1 MVARTQKVA
10 VQRSI
15 QADPRQ
21 VYRAFTNATV
31 LREWFCDIATVSPSP
46 GGRIYMAWDDGYYT
60 SGSYLVL
67 KEFKAVALTWFGRGE
82 PRETRVSVRIKP
94 QKGGALLALEHSRI
108 GTGKAWTPFAGEF
121 QKEWEKSL
129 DNLVSVLETGEDL
142 RFTRRPMI
150 GIGVSD
156 FDEEIARQIGV
167 PVSQGIRLDTVV
179 EGMGAQAAG
188 LASGDVIVRLG
199 GRDTPDGAA
208 LHAAIQAHRAGDR
221 VEVDYYRGAHKMSTT
236 LEFARRPLPELPTT
250 LAELVGIMHHK
261 SDTGLSELDSFLAGL
276 TDKEASF
283 KPSLESWSVKEVLAH
298 LIHGERDAQQFICGI
313 AGYQQAH
320 YDGYAGNQQARISAT
335 TAVYPMLADL
345 VGELKRCSQETI
357 ALVAALPSDF
367 VAHKAAYWQI
377 AYGAAEP
384 DYHIATHLDQMR
396 AAVQAARQ

>member
-1 MVARTQKVA
+1 MAARTQKIVL
-10 VQRSI
+10 QRSI
-15 QADPRQ
+15 DVDPRQ

-31 LREWFCDIATVSPSP
+31 LREWFCDVATVSLSP

-67 KEFKAVALTWFGRGE
+67 KEFKVVAFTWFGRGE

-94 QKGGALLALEHSRI
+94 QKGGALLALEHARI
-108 GTGKAWTPFAGEF
+108 GTGKVWTPFAGEF

-142 RFTRRPMI
+142 RLTRRPMI

-167 PVSQGIRLDTVV
+167 PVSKGIRLDTVV

-188 LASGDVIVRLG
+188 LASGDVIVCLG
-199 GRDTPDGAA
+199 GRETPDGAA
-208 LHAAIQAHRAGDR
+208 LHTAIQAHRAGDR
-221 VEVDYYRGAHKMSTT
+221 VEVEYYRGANKRSTT
-236 LEFARRPLPELPTT
+236 LEFSRRPLPELPTT
-250 LAELVGIMHHK
+250 LAELVGIMRHK
-261 SDTGLSELDSFLAGL
+261 SEAGLSELDGFLAGL
-276 TDKEASF
+276 TDAEASF
-283 KPSLESWSVKEVLAH
+283 KPSMESWSVKEVLAH
-298 LIHGERDAQQFICGI
+298 LIHGERDNQQFICGI

-335 TAVYPMLADL
+335 TVVYPMLADL

-367 VAHKAAYWQI
+367 VAHKAAFWQI

-396 AAVQAARQ
+396 TAVQAARQ